1 MTTENSEPFEAV
13 IESGPFPIRF
23 PRRGALD
30 QDEEW
35 CEVEVEGAWRRIRFH
50 DYDQVYVI
58 PGLYETIFYRTLRC
72 NSPTYVGELLR
83 DTLLEQGLDPAHLRV
98 LDLGA
103 GNGMMGEV
111 LQNLGSREV
120 VGVDLIPQARDAA
133 GRDRPWVY
141 NDYVVGDMAAL
152 DAGQKGRLENADF
165 NALTT
170 VAALGFGD
178 IPPQAFRTA
187 FNLVADQGWVAF
199 NIKENF
205 LRHGDDSGFARMVQR
220 MLREDVLMMW
230 AYKRYCHRLSVRGEP
245 LYYIAAVAQKLR
257 DIPSGFIG

>member
-1 MTTENSEPFEAV
+1 MQTSQTEPFEAV

-35 CEVEVEGAWRRIRFH
+35 CEVEVDGAWRRIRFH
-50 DYDQVYVI
+50 DYDQVYRI

-72 NSPTYVGELLR
+72 NSPAYVAELLR

-111 LQNLGSREV
+111 LQTLGTREI
-120 VGVDLIPQARDAA
+120 VGVDLLEEAREATE
-133 GRDRPWVY
+133 RDRPWVY
-141 NDYVVGDMAAL
+141 NDYLAVDLAHL
-152 DAGQKGRLENADF
+152 DDARRERLERVGF
-165 NALTT
+165 NALAT

-178 IPPQAFRTA
+178 IPPQALRTA
-187 FNLVADQGWVAF
+187 FNLVCDGGWVAF
-199 NIKENF
+199 NIKDSF
-205 LRHGDDSGFARMVQR
+205 LRDDDASGFARLIQR
-220 MLREDVLMMW
+220 MLRENVLQMW
-230 AYKRYCHRLSVRGEP
+230 ATKRYCHRLNVSGEP
-245 LYYIAAVAQKLR
+245 LYYVAAVAQKLR
-257 DIPSGFIG
+257 DIPASFVD